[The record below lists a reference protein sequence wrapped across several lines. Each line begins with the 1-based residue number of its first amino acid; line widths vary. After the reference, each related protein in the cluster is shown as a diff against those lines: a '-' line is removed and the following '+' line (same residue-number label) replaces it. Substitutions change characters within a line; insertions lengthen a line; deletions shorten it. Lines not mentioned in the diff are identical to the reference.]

1 MWIAHLL
8 LFRGNSFAEWI
19 GLHCGAKYRG
29 FAFQFAFAGKSKS
42 LAERAHCKR
51 TIVAH
56 ICWPLERIPGRASMH

>member
-42 LAERAHCKR
+42 LAA
-51 TIVAH
+51 
-56 ICWPLERIPGRASMH
+56 P